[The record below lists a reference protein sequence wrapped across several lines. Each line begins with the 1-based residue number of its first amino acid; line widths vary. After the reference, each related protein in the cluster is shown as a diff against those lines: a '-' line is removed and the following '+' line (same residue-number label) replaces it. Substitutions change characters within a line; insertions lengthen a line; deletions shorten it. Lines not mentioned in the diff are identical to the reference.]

1 MPDVQHANLPN
12 AELHEPKGVS
22 AASANTIYV
31 ANGAGSGTWQ
41 KVSTSEIDSTFNN
54 VNKVVLN
61 VHHDDLSSASS
72 HYVVAPIAGTITAA
86 YSVIDGAIAT
96 ADTTLQLKIGGTN
109 VTNGSITIAYSGS
122 AAGDVDSCT
131 PTAANTVSA
140 GQAIEVASD
149 GATTTSGAHA
159 QLSILMDVA

>member
-1 MPDVQHANLPN
+1 LPDVQHANLPN

-22 AASANTIYV
+22 AASANTVYV

-41 KVSTSEIDSTFNN
+41 KISTSEIDSTFKNT
-54 VNKVVLN
+54 NKVVLN
-61 VHHDDLSSASS
+61 VHHDDLSSAIS
-72 HYVVAPIAGTITAA
+72 HFVVSPIAGTITAA

-109 VTNGSITIAYSGS
+109 VTNGAITIAYSGS

-140 GQAIEVASD
+140 GQAIEIASD
-149 GATTTSGAHA
+149 GGTTTSGAHA
-159 QLSILMDVA
+159 QLSILLDVS